1 MDKALLVG
9 VILPNKYQR
18 DIENYLSELSLL
30 AKTAEVEVL
39 GSITQ
44 SLSKVNP
51 AFYIGRGK
59 ANQVVEQAR
68 ILEANLIIFDEELS
82 PAQIKNYHKL
92 AKDIKVIDRSGLI
105 LDIFKKHAKTR
116 EAKTQ
121 VELALCQYLLPRL
134 TRQWTHLERQMGG
147 VGTRAGMGET
157 QIEIDRRLIREKISK
172 LKVDLKKIERERKT
186 QSQNR
191 KKEFS
196 VALVGYTNAG
206 KSTLF
211 NALTGNDVYVKDQLF
226 ATLDT
231 TVRKFRINRSHKV
244 LISDTVGFIGKLPH
258 NLVASFRSTLKEA
271 IEANLI
277 LIVLDASS
285 STIDD
290 HLNTIK
296 KVLNDLGAEE
306 MPKTII
312 LNKIDQVQD
321 ESRIIQL
328 KNDYSDAILVSAL
341 HHLKLDDIKNHII
354 QKIES
359 DFVIF
364 DLNIPYSQGKKIS
377 QLKNQAEIL
386 DEVYGDQEIL
396 LKVKGKKEIL
406 DKIIG

>member
-9 VILPNKYQR
+9 VILPDNRHK
-18 DIENYLSELSLL
+18 DIENHLSELSLL

-39 GSITQ
+39 GKITQ
-44 SLSKVNP
+44 NLSKINP
-51 AFYIGRGK
+51 AFYIGKGK
-59 ANQVVEQAR
+59 AKQVVEQAK
-68 ILEANLIIFDEELS
+68 ILDSNLIIFDEELS

-92 AKDIKVIDRSGLI
+92 AKDLKVIDRSALI

-121 VELALCQYLLPRL
+121 VELAFCQYLLPRL

-157 QIEIDRRLIREKISK
+157 QIEIDRRLVRDKISK
-172 LKVDLKKIERERKT
+172 LKVELKKIERERKT
-186 QSQNR
+186 QSKNR

-211 NALTGNDVYVKDQLF
+211 NSLTGNNIYVKDQLF

-231 TVRKFRINRSHKV
+231 TVRKFKINKNHKV
-244 LISDTVGFIGKLPH
+244 LISDTVGFIRKLPH

-271 IEANLI
+271 LDANLI

-285 STIDD
+285 LIIDD
-290 HLNTIK
+290 HLDTIK
-296 KVLNDLGAEE
+296 TVLNDLGAIKI
-306 MPKTII
+306 PQKII
-312 LNKIDQVQD
+312 LNKIDQVKQ
-321 ESRIIQL
+321 ESELIRL
-328 KNDYSDAILVSAL
+328 KNNYPNAIFISAL
-341 HHLKLDDIKNHII
+341 KHLKLDDIKDHIV
-354 QKIES
+354 QRIES

-364 DLNIPYSQGKKIS
+364 DLNIPYSEGKKIS

-386 DEVYGDQEIL
+386 YEVYGDEEIS

>member
-9 VILPNKYQR
+9 VILPNKYQN
-18 DIENYLSELSLL
+18 DIENYLSEISLL

-39 GSITQ
+39 GRITQ
-44 SLSKVNP
+44 NLSKVNP
-51 AFYIGRGK
+51 AFYIGKGK
-59 ANQVVEQAR
+59 ANQVVEQAK
-68 ILEANLIIFDEELS
+68 ILDANLIIFDEELS

-92 AKDIKVIDRSGLI
+92 AKDIKVIDRSALI

-121 VELALCQYLLPRL
+121 VELAFCQYLLPRL

-157 QIEIDRRLIREKISK
+157 QIEIDRRLVRDKISK
-172 LKVDLKKIERERKT
+172 LKVELKKIEKERKT
-186 QSQNR
+186 QSRNR
-191 KKEFS
+191 KEEFS

-211 NALTGNDVYVKDQLF
+211 NSLTGNEVYVKDQLF

-231 TVRKFRINRSHKV
+231 TIRKFRINKNHKV
-244 LISDTVGFIGKLPH
+244 LISDTVGFIRKLPH
-258 NLVASFRSTLKEA
+258 NLVASFRSTLKEVLDS
-271 IEANLI
+271 NLI
-277 LIVLDASS
+277 LIVLDSS
-285 STIDD
+285 SPIIDD

-296 KVLNDLGAEE
+296 MVLDDLGAKEI
-306 MPKTII
+306 PQTII
-312 LNKIDQVQD
+312 FNKIDLVKE
-321 ESRIIQL
+321 ESELIWL
-328 KNDYSDAILVSAL
+328 KNNYPGSIFVSAL
-341 HHLKLDDIKNHII
+341 RHLKLDDIKDHII
-354 QKIES
+354 EKLEN

-364 DLNIPYSQGKKIS
+364 DLNIPYSEGKKIS

-386 DEVYGDQEIL
+386 HEVYGDEEIS

>member
-231 TVRKFRINRSHKV
+231 TVRKFRINKSHKV

-321 ESRIIQL
+321 ESKIIQL